1 MPRKKSRYY
10 IRLKRTVMTETEIRV
25 RIICAVLTGRTA
37 NLDYAN
43 LDISTLVSEAI
54 QASAIQASDLI
65 LDDLKVRNHLSPQSL
80 SHG

>member
-54 QASAIQASDLI
+54 QASDLI

>member
-1 MPRKKSRYY
+1 
-10 IRLKRTVMTETEIRV
+10 MTETEIRV

-54 QASAIQASDLI
+54 QASDLI